1 MQTRFTAAAIQ
12 TCAGKDK
19 KANLDRA
26 AQLAREAHASVKPLL
41 IALPEVFFWRG
52 RPDEER
58 EAAEPLSGPTIARM
72 AELARELGAW
82 LLLGSFLEATR
93 GDERPFNT
101 SVLIDPAGQVASTYR
116 KIHLF
121 DVHVDGVGAVR
132 ESATRAPGDQA
143 VVTPLALPG
152 GGVAKLGLSV
162 CYDLRFPELYRAHS
176 AAGAQVLMV
185 PAAFTA
191 RTGRDHW
198 LALLRARAIENL
210 CWVIAPNQFGTG
222 GEGIETYGRSCIID
236 PWGTVVATAAD
247 AEGWTSAV
255 IDLEQ
260 QRAIRERFPALSH
273 RRPDVRAP

>member
-12 TCAGKDK
+12 TCAQKDK
-19 KANLDRA
+19 RANLDRA
-26 AQLAREAHASVKPLL
+26 AQLARDAHASVKPLL
-41 IALPEVFFWRG
+41 IAFPEVFFWRG
-52 RPDEER
+52 LPAEEKA
-58 EAAEPLSGPTIARM
+58 AAEALTGPTVTRM
-72 AELARELGAW
+72 AELARELSCW
-82 LLLGSFLEATR
+82 LLMGSFLETAH
-93 GDERPFNT
+93 GEERPYNT
-101 SVLIDPAGQVASTYR
+101 SVLLDPKGQVSATYR

-132 ESATRAPGDQA
+132 ESATRAPGSQA
-143 VVTPLALPG
+143 VVAPLALPG

-210 CWVIAPNQFGTG
+210 AWVIAPNQHGTG
-222 GEGIETYGRSCIID
+222 GEGIDTYGRSCVID

-247 AEGWTSAV
+247 GEGWTSAV

-260 QRAIRERFPALSH
+260 QRAIRERFPALDH

>member
-1 MQTRFTAAAIQ
+1 MQTRFTAAAVQ

-19 KANLDRA
+19 TANLDRA

-41 IALPEVFFWRG
+41 IAFPEVFFWRG
-52 RPDEER
+52 RPDEEHD
-58 EAAEPLSGPTIARM
+58 AAEPLTGPTIGRM
-72 AELARELGAW
+72 AELAKELGAW

-101 SVLIDPAGQVASTYR
+101 SVLIDPAGRVASTYR

-143 VVTPLALPG
+143 VVAPLALPG

-255 IDLEQ
+255 IDLEH

>member
-1 MQTRFTAAAIQ
+1 MQTRFTAAAVQ

-26 AQLAREAHASVKPLL
+26 AALAREAHASVKPLL
-41 IALPEVFFWRG
+41 IAFPEVMNWRG
-52 RPDEER
+52 RPDEEL
-58 EAAEPLSGPTIARM
+58 EAAEAMTGPTVTRM
-72 AELARELGAW
+72 GQLAKELGAW
-82 LLLGSFLEATR
+82 ILMGSFLERAH
-93 GDERPFNT
+93 GEERPYNT
-101 SVLIDPAGQVASTYR
+101 SVLFDPKGEVRSTYR

-143 VVTPLALPG
+143 VVAPLALPG
-152 GGVAKLGLSV
+152 GGAVKLGLSV
-162 CYDLRFPELYRAHS
+162 CYDLRFPELYRQHS

-210 CWVIAPNQFGTG
+210 SWVIAPNQHGTG

-247 AEGWTSAV
+247 AEGWTAAV

-260 QRAIRERFPALSH
+260 QKAIRERFPALDH